1 MLDITIE
8 HGVAGDLIPQN
19 VAAAR
24 STSAPLARRWDAAK
38 SLKSFGLYSGAGW
51 HFHAFQPLDFS
62 IVQDYKMLVAGIAKL
77 SVKPI
82 EVRIAVLNQKRG
94 VQVPLDT
101 PAVRHLVP
109 ALGEFLLVIAVVKVV
124 ILAGLGLPGLDI
136 LEVAAGSYH
145 FVFQDIDKSGG
156 RLVGDAFTET
166 LPAQVLA
173 SLRLL
178 HFF

>member
-1 MLDITIE
+1 M
-8 HGVAGDLIPQN
+8 
-19 VAAAR
+19 
-24 STSAPLARRWDAAK
+24 
-38 SLKSFGLYSGAGW
+38 
-51 HFHAFQPLDFS
+51 
-62 IVQDYKMLVAGIAKL
+62 QDYKMLVAGIAKL

-109 ALGEFLLVIAVVKVV
+109 ALGELLLVIAVVEVV
-124 ILAGLGLPGLDI
+124 VLAGFGFPGLDF
-136 LEVAAGSYH
+136 LKAAAGSHH
-145 FVFQDIDKSGG
+145 FVFQDIDKGGG
-156 RLVGDAFTET
+156 RFIGNASTKT
-166 LPAQVLA
+166 LSAQVLA

>member
-1 MLDITIE
+1 M
-8 HGVAGDLIPQN
+8 
-19 VAAAR
+19 
-24 STSAPLARRWDAAK
+24 
-38 SLKSFGLYSGAGW
+38 
-51 HFHAFQPLDFS
+51 
-62 IVQDYKMLVAGIAKL
+62 QDYKMLVAGIAKL

-145 FVFQDIDKSGG
+145 LSSKTLTKVAGALLAMLYRNASGSG
-156 RLVGDAFTET
+156 SC
-166 LPAQVLA
+166 Q
-173 SLRLL
+173 S
-178 HFF
+178 

>member
-1 MLDITIE
+1 M
-8 HGVAGDLIPQN
+8 
-19 VAAAR
+19 
-24 STSAPLARRWDAAK
+24 
-38 SLKSFGLYSGAGW
+38 
-51 HFHAFQPLDFS
+51 
-62 IVQDYKMLVAGIAKL
+62 QDYKMLVAGIAKL

-145 FVFQDIDKSGG
+145 FVFQDIDKSG
-156 RLVGDAFTET
+156 RCLVGDAFTET
-166 LPAQVLA
+166 PPA
-173 SLRLL
+173 
-178 HFF
+178 